1 MRYYLLMIVFVL
13 LSCSSKDTDSRMG
26 LYGHWMER
34 GSSTF
39 TNQFQ
44 CVEAFK
50 PFRNKDCE

>member
-1 MRYYLLMIVFVL
+1 MKYYLLMIVFVL
-13 LSCSSKDTDSRMG
+13 LSCSSKGTDSRTG

-39 TNQFQ
+39 TSQFQ